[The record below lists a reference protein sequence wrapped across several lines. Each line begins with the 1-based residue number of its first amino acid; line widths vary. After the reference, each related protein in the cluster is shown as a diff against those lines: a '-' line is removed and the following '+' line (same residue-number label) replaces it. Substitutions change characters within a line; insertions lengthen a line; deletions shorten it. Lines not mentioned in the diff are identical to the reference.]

1 MIRAAAPYV
10 LLFCLAPAPA
20 LAEECAVVDI
30 PKAGEAK
37 VCVSSMLKPVR
48 GITYGPERM
57 FDGKSDTAWTEGVP
71 GDGVGQYIQV
81 FFDKPLPVRGLTV
94 TNGYPKSANLFKWN
108 GRVRELSIATSAG
121 AASRFTLKDTPRPQ
135 FVPVP
140 GSGAIAW
147 LRLTIRSAYRGDKYR
162 DTTIAEILVD
172 IGGNTDADY
181 LHIQPPTRPKK

>member
-1 MIRAAAPYV
+1 MSRAAITSM
-10 LLFCLAPAPA
+10 LLCCLAIAPA
-20 LAEECAVVDI
+20 QAEECAIVDI

-37 VCVSSMLKPVR
+37 VCVSSVLPPVR

-57 FDGKSDTAWTEGVP
+57 FDGKRNTAWTEGVA
-71 GDGVGQYIQV
+71 GDGAGQYIQIY
-81 FFDKPLPVRGLTV
+81 FDKPLPVRGLQV
-94 TNGYPKSANLFKWN
+94 TNGYPKSDNIYKWN
-108 GRVRELSIATSAG
+108 GRVRQISIATSGG
-121 AASRFTLKDTPRPQ
+121 ATSRFTLKDNGKPQ

-140 GSGAIAW
+140 GTGAISW
-147 LRLTIRSAYRGDKYR
+147 LRLTIRTVYRGERYR